1 MISVLMGV
9 LCSKDRIE
17 GMEDAVR
24 SILSQT
30 YQDFELLI
38 CDNGSCQQV
47 QVLLDTLAAYD
58 HRIHLLRPVNVD
70 TLRKKLN
77 ACLSAAKGEFI
88 ARMDDDDF
96 SHPTR
101 FEEQLSFLNQHPEID
116 FVGCNI
122 MQVDENGTAGVRYL
136 PMYPTVADFRF
147 ALPYIHPALLFRR
160 DALLVA
166 GGYSESKW
174 SESCEDYDLLL
185 KLYEQGCRGA
195 NIQQV
200 LLNYSIENSQRQ
212 RKPYRHRVNEAVTR
226 YSHFRTLK
234 KLPAWWPYV
243 VKPLAVGLLPLPVLA
258 RLKAMRNR
266 SLEKFNKT

>member
-17 GMEDAVR
+17 GMENAVR

-30 YQDFELLI
+30 YQDFEFLI
-38 CDNGSCQQV
+38 CDNGSCQEV
-47 QVLLDTLAAYD
+47 QFLLDTLAAYD
-58 HRIHLLRPVNVD
+58 HRIHLLRPVNVN
-70 TLRKKLN
+70 TLQKKLN
-77 ACLSAAKGEFI
+77 VCFTVAKGEFI

-122 MQVDENGTAGVRYL
+122 MQVDENGSAGVRNM

-147 ALPYIHPALLFRR
+147 VLPYIHPALLFRR
-160 DALLVA
+160 DAFLSV

-174 SESCEDYDLLL
+174 RESCEDYDLLL
-185 KLYEQGCRGA
+185 KLYEQGRRGA

-200 LLNYSIENSQRQ
+200 LLNYSIVNSQHQ

-226 YSHFRTLK
+226 YSHFHTLK

-243 VKPLAVGLLPLPVLA
+243 IKPLAVGLLPLSALA
-258 RLKAMRNR
+258 RLKRMRNC
-266 SLEKFNKT
+266 SLEKSNKN

>member
-17 GMEDAVR
+17 SMENAVR

-38 CDNGSCQQV
+38 CDNGSCLEV
-47 QVLLDTLAAYD
+47 QVLLDSLAACDY
-58 HRIHLLRPVNVD
+58 RIHLLRPGNVN
-70 TLRKKLN
+70 TLQKKLN
-77 ACLSAAKGEFI
+77 FCLSAAKGEFI

-122 MQVDENGTAGVRYL
+122 MQVNESGSAGVRNL
-136 PMYPTVADFRF
+136 PMYPIVADFRF
-147 ALPYIHPALLFRR
+147 VSPFIHPALLFRR
-160 DALLVA
+160 DTLLSA
-166 GGYSESKW
+166 DGYSESKW
-174 SESCEDYDLLL
+174 RESCEDYDLLL
-185 KLYEQGCRGA
+185 TLYEQGCHGA

-200 LLNYSIENSQRQ
+200 LLNYSIVNSQYQ

-226 YSHFRTLK
+226 YGHFRSLK

-243 VKPLAVGLLPLPVLA
+243 VKPLAVGLLPLFTLA

-266 SLEKFNKT
+266 SLEKSNET

>member
-17 GMEDAVR
+17 SMENAVR

-38 CDNGSCQQV
+38 CDNGSCLEV
-47 QVLLDTLAAYD
+47 QVLLDSLAACDY
-58 HRIHLLRPVNVD
+58 RIHLLRPVNVN
-70 TLRKKLN
+70 TLQKKLN
-77 ACLSAAKGEFI
+77 VCLSAAKGEFI
-88 ARMDDDDF
+88 ARMDDDDL

-101 FEEQLSFLNQHPEID
+101 FEVQLSFLNQHPEID

-122 MQVDENGTAGVRYL
+122 MQVDENGSAGVRNL
-136 PMYPTVADFRF
+136 PMYPTVVDFRF
-147 ALPYIHPALLFRR
+147 VLPYIHPTLLFRR
-160 DALLVA
+160 NALLSD

-174 SESCEDYDLLL
+174 KESCEDYDLLL
-185 KLYEQGCRGA
+185 KLYEQGRRGA

-200 LLNYSIENSQRQ
+200 LLNYSIANSQYR

-243 VKPLAVGLLPLPVLA
+243 VKPLVVGLLPLSALA
-258 RLKAMRNR
+258 RLKAMRNCI
-266 SLEKFNKT
+266 LEKSNKT

>member
-17 GMEDAVR
+17 GMENAVR

-38 CDNGSCQQV
+38 CDNGSCQEA
-47 QVLLDTLAAYD
+47 QVLLNTLAAYD
-58 HRIHLLRPVNVD
+58 HRIHILRPVNVN
-70 TLRKKLN
+70 TLQKKLN
-77 ACLSAAKGEFI
+77 VCLSAAKGEFI

-101 FEEQLSFLNQHPEID
+101 FEEQISFLDEHPEID

-122 MQVDENGTAGVRYL
+122 MQVDENGSAGVRNL
-136 PMYPTVADFRF
+136 PMYPSVADFRF
-147 ALPYIHPALLFRR
+147 VLPYIHPALVFRR
-160 DALLVA
+160 DAFLSG

-174 SESCEDYDLLL
+174 RESCEDYDLLL
-185 KLYEQGCRGA
+185 KLYEQGRRGA

-200 LLNYSIENSQRQ
+200 LLNYSIVNSQHQ

-243 VKPLAVGLLPLPVLA
+243 VKPLVVGLLSPYALS
-258 RLKAMRNR
+258 RLKAIRNR
-266 SLEKFNKT
+266 NLDKFNKT